1 MHISIPLGMEAQYP
15 PGIQLADLTTMT
27 KPFMFIAAAEDFPL
41 FNLSIEDNFRRY
53 PAEAWRVVVRDTAH
67 YSFTDICG
75 LVPELD
81 LGSCS
86 PAPRQTDPSVTYEP
100 LPIERARDLTKQ
112 FVATFFQR
120 ELLGQGRGPR
130 SVARGADATLEH
142 HR

>member
-1 MHISIPLGMEAQYP
+1 MEAQYP